1 MRLLIFLYIFLF
13 SADTFVSAAETLDF
27 FQIARN
33 GNASQMREVIA
44 SGTDLTGK
52 DASGR
57 NALMQA
63 VLYGNQETSLVLLE
77 NGIDLETRDEL
88 GLTPL
93 TLSVRYGDAEMT
105 RLLLEHGAN
114 VESNME
120 DGSTA
125 VIFAALEGQL

>member
-1 MRLLIFLYIFLF
+1 MRLLIFLYIFLLSVGTVVF
-13 SADTFVSAAETLDF
+13 AAEELGL
-27 FQIARN
+27 FQVARN

-63 VLYGNQETSLVLLE
+63 VLYGNQETALVLLE

-93 TLSVRYGDAEMT
+93 TLS
-105 RLLLEHGAN
+105 LIH
-114 VESNME
+114 
-120 DGSTA
+120 
-125 VIFAALEGQL
+125 I